1 MATDKKAL
9 SGLPE
14 SVPIGPI
21 PFDIVPMPDRAQVAG
36 EESWGNIDYEDGSI
50 EIWPDL
56 SKYHQIVTLFHEI
69 MHGALD
75 RSGLCHVITEEQSEL
90 LCTLVGYA
98 FGDLIECGWLKFGG
112 GQASQKPVPTA
123 R

>member
-1 MATDKKAL
+1 MAVDKKAL

-21 PFDIVPMPDRAQVAG
+21 PFDIVPMPDRAQVVG
-36 EESWGNIDYEDGSI
+36 EESWGNIDYEDGSV
-50 EIWPDL
+50 EIWAEL
-56 SKYHQIVTLFHEI
+56 SKYHQIVTLCHEI

-75 RSGLCHVITEEQSEL
+75 RSGLCHIITEDQSEL
-90 LCTLVGYA
+90 LCTLVGHT